1 MNLSEKVSA
10 NGGKESMNNTSANI
24 NWIYGMRCD
33 NQLKSFC
40 YHNDQKGRGTSE
52 KLIYV
57 ASKVIV
63 IFLFKLN
70 EQKHYT

>member
-1 MNLSEKVSA
+1 MRHKISA
-10 NGGKESMNNTSANI
+10 NRGNESVGSISASI

-33 NQLKSFC
+33 SQIKSFC
-40 YHNDQKGRGTSE
+40 YHNDMKGRGTSE

-70 EQKHYT
+70 E